1 MIVALVW
8 HKSSFS
14 GGDSGTDCV
23 EVALPPEAAAIRDSK
38 QPAGP
43 VLLVPR
49 STWSSLLDS
58 IQRP

>member
-1 MIVALVW
+1 MAELVW
-8 HKSSFS
+8 RKSGRSS
-14 GGDSGTDCV
+14 GEGTECV

>member
-1 MIVALVW
+1 MTQLVW
-8 HKSSFS
+8 RKSSRS
-14 GGDSGTDCV
+14 HGDGTECV
-23 EVALPPEAAAIRDSK
+23 EVALPPEATAIRDSK